1 MDKMKDS
8 TILNLEQGNLKS
20 VEDNENDLQ
29 FLLAIIFKN
38 WYWFVLALLLAHLVV
53 RFHIRHTMP
62 VYRTSSTILINETDD
77 RPLLDNSEL
86 LKGLGLPGG
95 MKNLQNQIMILRS
108 SALTEETLSEL
119 PFETE
124 YYTKGLRN
132 RVPVYPAIPVKV
144 SSKYEIPLPRDTEFE
159 IKYLGNNRFNL
170 KSDAEFYP
178 LDITSAFGDTIT
190 ISEGKIV
197 VDCRNEEWFSTRD
210 DQTLYFIVHS
220 RINLINNY
228 TRRINVELI
237 SKEGSVLR
245 LSLNGANRIKDMDFI
260 NKHLQ
265 KFQALS
271 LNKKNLEADRR
282 LGFIEDQLIG
292 ISDSLSLTENRLQ
305 QFRSS
310 HRVMDLSAQGQVII
324 EQVTALENERA
335 RLNLEANYYDYLADY
350 LAKEASGEIPIIP
363 ITMGITDPGLTRLV
377 EELAELQGQMSARG
391 AGAMN
396 PLQRNLEQ
404 RVRTTKEALRET
416 LNGLRRANT
425 LARSENQDQINRA
438 NYTASSLPV
447 TERQLLGIER
457 KFRLNDELYTFL
469 LETRAELEMQKAS
482 NRADSEIIDHADARF
497 SQKISPNPIK
507 LNLIALIGAFG
518 LTFLIMYLR
527 MLYSKKL
534 LEEDIN
540 KITDLPIIGRIPHSP
555 DSGNT
560 IVLSDSS
567 STIAESFRILRSR
580 MQFLTKESP
589 NPVILVTSAMPGDGK
604 TFTAINL
611 ASAYSL
617 LGKRTILLG
626 FDLRKPKIFQDFD
639 LGNEVGISTWLIGK
653 DKLHEII
660 QKTKFENLS
669 IISAGPVPPNPS
681 ELTALNKTEELISLL
696 RKDFDYIIIDS
707 SPIGVVSDTYHL
719 ASLSDS
725 CLLVVKPRK
734 TLKDMFINT
743 LNEMRINSTKSIGLV
758 INDIQSDSRYYGY
771 GEKYGYT
778 NDKKKSRRKVQK
790 KFRLKKNNYNILL
803 M

>member
-8 TILNLEQGNLKS
+8 TIINLDQGNIKV

-29 FLLAIIFKN
+29 FLLSILFKN
-38 WYWFVLALLLAHLVV
+38 WYWFALVLILAHLAVHFYV
-53 RFHIRHTMP
+53 RHTMP
-62 VYRTSSTILINETDD
+62 VYRTSATILINETDD

-86 LKGLGLPGG
+86 LQGLGLPGG

-108 SALTEETLSEL
+108 SALTEKTLSDL

-124 YYTKGLRN
+124 YYIKGLRN
-132 RVPVYPAIPVKV
+132 RVPIYPAIPVKI

-170 KSDAEFYP
+170 RSYADYYP
-178 LDITSAFGDTIT
+178 LDITSAFGDTIN

-197 VDCRNEEWFSTRD
+197 VECRNEEWFNTRD
-210 DQTLYFIVHS
+210 DQSLYFVVHS

-228 TRRINVELI
+228 TKRINVELI
-237 SKEGSVLR
+237 SKEGSVLS
-245 LSLNGANRIKDMDFI
+245 LSMNGTNRIKDMDFI

-265 KFQALS
+265 KFQTLS
-271 LNKKNLEADRR
+271 LEKKNLEADRR
-282 LGFIEDQLIG
+282 LGFIENQLIG

-324 EQVTALENERA
+324 EQVTALEKERS

-457 KFRLNDELYTFL
+457 TFRLNDELYTFL

-482 NRADSEIIDHADARF
+482 NRADSEIIDSADARF

-507 LNLIALIGAFG
+507 LNLIGFIGGFG
-518 LTFLIMYLR
+518 LTFLIIYLR

-534 LEEDIN
+534 VEEDIN
-540 KITDLPIIGRIPHSP
+540 KITGLPIIGRIPHSP

-560 IVLSDSS
+560 IVLNDSS
-567 STIAESFRILRSR
+567 STTAESFRILRSR

-589 NPVILVTSAMPGDGK
+589 SPVILVTSAMPGEGK

-617 LGKRTILLG
+617 LGKKTVLLG
-626 FDLRKPKIFQDFD
+626 FDLRKPKIYQDFD
-639 LGNEVGISTWLIGK
+639 LGNEVGLSTWLIGK

-660 QKTKFENLS
+660 QKTKFENLYV
-669 IISAGPVPPNPS
+669 ISAGPVPPNPS
-681 ELTALNKTEELISLL
+681 ELTALNKTQELINLL
-696 RKDFDYIIIDS
+696 RKDFDFIIIDS
-707 SPIGVVSDTYHL
+707 SPIGVVSDTFHL

-725 CLLVVKPRK
+725 CLLVVRPGK

-743 LNEMRINSTKSIGLV
+743 LNEMRINNTKGIGLV

-778 NDKKKSRRKVQK
+778 NDKKRSRK
-790 KFRLKKNNYNILL
+790 KLLKKIRLKKKSS
-803 M
+803 

>member
-1 MDKMKDS
+1 MKDS
-8 TILNLEQGNLKS
+8 TILNMDQGNLKV
-20 VEDNENDLQ
+20 VEENENDLQ
-29 FLLAIIFKN
+29 FLLSILFKN
-38 WYWFVLALLLAHLVV
+38 WYWFVLALILAHLAV
-53 RFHIRHTMP
+53 RFHVRHTMP
-62 VYRTSSTILINETDD
+62 VYRTSATLLINETDD

-86 LKGLGLPGG
+86 LQGLGLPGG

-108 SALTEETLSEL
+108 SALIEETLSEL

-124 YYTKGLRN
+124 YYIKGLRN
-132 RVPVYPAIPVKV
+132 RVPVYPAIPVKI

-159 IKYLGNNRFNL
+159 IEYLGNNHFNL
-170 KSDAEFYP
+170 RSYADYYP

-190 ISEGKIV
+190 LSEGKIV
-197 VDCRNEEWFSTRD
+197 VECRNEEWFSTRN
-210 DQTLYFIVHS
+210 DQTLYFVVHS

-228 TRRINVELI
+228 TKRINVELI
-237 SKEGSVLR
+237 SKEGSVIQ
-245 LSLNGANRIKDMDFI
+245 LSMNGTNRIKDMDFI

-282 LGFIEDQLIG
+282 LGFIENQLIG

-350 LAKEASGEIPIIP
+350 LAKDASGEIPIIP

-391 AGAMN
+391 GGAMN

-469 LETRAELEMQKAS
+469 LKTRAELEMQKAS

-518 LTFLIMYLR
+518 LTFLIVYLR

-534 LEEDIN
+534 VEDDIN
-540 KITDLPIIGRIPHSP
+540 KITGLPIIGRIPHCP
-555 DSGNT
+555 DSGST

-604 TFTAINL
+604 TFIAINL

-626 FDLRKPKIFQDFD
+626 FDLRKPKIYQDFD
-639 LGNEVGISTWLIGK
+639 LDNEVGLSTWLIGK

-660 QKTKFENLS
+660 QKTKYENLYV
-669 IISAGPVPPNPS
+669 ISAGPVPPNPS
-681 ELTALNKTEELISLL
+681 ELTALNKTQELINLL
-696 RKDFDYIIIDS
+696 RRDFDFIIIDS
-707 SPIGVVSDTYHL
+707 SPIGVVSDTFHL

-725 CLLVVKPRK
+725 CILVVRPGK

-743 LNEMRINSTKSIGLV
+743 LNEMRINSTKGIGLV

-778 NDKKKSRRKVQK
+778 NDKKRSRK
-790 KFRLKKNNYNILL
+790 KLLKKIRLKKKSS
-803 M
+803 

>member
-1 MDKMKDS
+1 MKDS
-8 TILNLEQGNLKS
+8 TILNLDQGNVKAF
-20 VEDNENDLQ
+20 EENENDLQ
-29 FLLAIIFKN
+29 FIISFIVKN
-38 WYWFVLALLLAHLVV
+38 WYWFVLAVIVSVFAV
-53 RFHIRHTMP
+53 RFHIKHTMP
-62 VYRTSSTILINETDD
+62 IYRTSATILIDETED

-86 LKGLGLPGG
+86 LQGLGLPGG

-124 YYTKGLRN
+124 FYTKGFRN
-132 RVPVYPAIPVKV
+132 NVPVYPSIPVRV
-144 SSKYEIPLPRDTEFE
+144 SSDSEIPLPRDTEYT

-170 KSDAEFYP
+170 ISDADYYP
-178 LDITSAFGDTIT
+178 LDITSAFGDTIAL
-190 ISEGKIV
+190 SDGKIV
-197 VDCRNEEWFSTRD
+197 VECRNEDWFRTRE
-210 DQTLYFIVHS
+210 DQSLYFTIHS

-228 TRRINVELI
+228 TRRINVELL

-245 LSLNGANRIKDMDFI
+245 LSMNGTNRIKDMDFI

-282 LGFIEDQLIG
+282 LSFIENQLIG
-292 ISDSLSLTENRLQ
+292 ISDSLSITENRLQ

-310 HRVMDLSAQGQVII
+310 HRVMDLSAQGQALI
-324 EQVTALENERA
+324 EQVTDLENKRA
-335 RLNLEANYYDYLADY
+335 SLNLEANYYDYLADY
-350 LAKEASGEIPIIP
+350 LAKDASGEIPKIP

-391 AGAMN
+391 GGTMN

-404 RVRTTKEALRET
+404 KVRTTKEALRET

-425 LARSENQDQINRA
+425 LARSENQEQINRA
-438 NYTASSLPV
+438 NYTASSLPI

-482 NRADSEIIDHADARF
+482 NRADSEIIDPADARF

-507 LNLIALIGAFG
+507 LNLIALVGALG
-518 LTFLIMYLR
+518 LTFLILYMR

-534 LEEDIN
+534 TEEDIN
-540 KITDLPIIGRIPHSP
+540 KVSFLPVVGRIPHSQ
-555 DSGNT
+555 DSSNT
-560 IVLSDSS
+560 IVLSDPS

-580 MQFLTKESP
+580 MQFLTKDST
-589 NPVILVTSAMPGDGK
+589 NPVILVTSAMPEDGK

-626 FDLRKPKIFQDFD
+626 FDLRKPKIYQDFD
-639 LGNEVGISTWLIGK
+639 LTNEKGISTWLIGK
-653 DKLHEII
+653 DKLHEIV
-660 QKTKFENLS
+660 QKTSHENLS
-669 IISAGPVPPNPS
+669 VISAGPIPPNPS
-681 ELTALNKTEELISLL
+681 ELTALNKTAELINLL
-696 RKDFDYIIIDS
+696 KEEYDDIIIDS
-707 SPIGVVSDTYHL
+707 SPIGVVSDTLHL

-725 CLLVVKPRK
+725 CLLVVRPRR
-734 TLKDMFINT
+734 TLKNLFVNT
-743 LNEMRINSTKSIGLV
+743 LNEIKINSTKGVGLV
-758 INDIQSDSRYYGY
+758 VNDIQSDSRYYGY

-778 NDKKKSRRKVQK
+778 NDKKKSRK
-790 KFRLKKNNYNILL
+790 KIPGKIKPSKR
-803 M
+803 